1 MGMFY
6 KFDFDICALLVLIIV
21 LIFNYSKRHTPLL
34 QNHLF
39 ITIIWTIIFTTIFD
53 IVSGIYDVFY
63 NDLNIHFGYFVN
75 VGYFSLLNFIPPT
88 YCFYTLTLT
97 DTYELIP
104 HKHRKK
110 VISLLFAPYLISLAI
125 ILLTPILANKV
136 VLAFYFDQTGCYHR
150 GDFWFYLLYIIAG
163 VYFAITFII
172 LIARRKV
179 IKVSKMILISLFIIF
194 SLTTV
199 AIQLKT
205 NLLLQCFGISYTL
218 LLFTFTIQKPEDRI
232 DSVTNLFNSNAFT
245 SVVEQKFRNNKT
257 FYCAGIII
265 ESIPYLI
272 NTFGIKTFNDLLESI
287 AVYLK
292 SHTPKGSVYHIN
304 QGRMCI
310 VFSDVEMPL
319 VQKTI
324 SEILRKF
331 QFTWT
336 LDKLQI
342 KINIRTCLI
351 TCPEDAKTSEDIV
364 DFINLVADEDRFKRG
379 GIAYASNIDKNLKK
393 RANEID
399 YILKNAFT
407 IPDTLDVY
415 YQAIFSVKDNRIIGA
430 EALIRLRDMEGTL
443 SGNSAKGDFISP
455 EEFIPIA
462 EKNGTIFS
470 LGEYVLE
477 QVCQLLS
484 SINPEQYGIS
494 KIEINL
500 SVIQCMQDNIVEQI
514 KQITE
519 IYNTNRKYLNFEI
532 TETAAAYQQD
542 TLLKTMDKL
551 RDIGVEFSLDD
562 YGSGHATMEYMVDLP
577 FDIIKIDKGI
587 VWNAHRNPST
597 NVALASTIAMISDL
611 GRKVLAEGV
620 ETSEQ
625 AEWLK
630 ALGCDYLQGYYYS
643 KPLSRNEFIEF
654 LKQKNHD
661 IYDKYTQNIS
671 YDDIEELEVLSEI

>member
-63 NDLNIHFGYFVN
+63 DDLNIHFGYFVN

-110 VISLLFAPYLISLAI
+110 VISLLFTPYIISLAI